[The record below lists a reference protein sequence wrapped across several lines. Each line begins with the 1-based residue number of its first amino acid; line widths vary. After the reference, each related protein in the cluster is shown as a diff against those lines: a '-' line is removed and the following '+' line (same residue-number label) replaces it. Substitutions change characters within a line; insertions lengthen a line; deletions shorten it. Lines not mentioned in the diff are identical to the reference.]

1 MGAPN
6 SMRLGLSLLLSL
18 GAPNSVRLGYPNFLS
33 DQKTIIPFMKPTLE
47 TPFYM
52 RLGVRSSASHE
63 VGNAKWI
70 NSIIIIINLSIS
82 FDIHEKAKTFFL
94 L

>member
-1 MGAPN
+1 MQ
-6 SMRLGLSLLLSL
+6 LGLSLLLSL

-33 DQKTIIPFMKPTLE
+33 GQKTIIPFMKPTLE
-47 TPFYM
+47 TPIYM
-52 RLGVRSSASHE
+52 RLGVRSSALHE

-82 FDIHEKAKTFFL
+82 FDIHEKAKTFFSL
-94 L
+94 